1 MEMAK
6 CSCHLVDT
14 ECYADS
20 CPQCNPSCPLCDDK
34 LARENAV
41 LKAEIRGLKASTNKK
56 RKELGALAE
65 DLEVGEMACDEMEQ
79 ELANLLQGKRRGQ
92 RRSRANA
99 ANKK

>member
-1 MEMAK
+1 MAK

-20 CPQCNPSCPLCDDK
+20 CPQCNPSCPLCDEK
-34 LARENAV
+34 LARENAA
-41 LKAEIRGLKASTNKK
+41 LKAEIRGLKASTSKK
-56 RKELGALAE
+56 CKELGAMAE
-65 DLEVGEMACDEMEQ
+65 DLETQEMECNAMEQ
-79 ELANLLQGKRRGQ
+79 ELAKLLQGKRRGQ